1 MSSYHYFIGVMI
13 MILEN
18 QIFMIGLWIVIFVL
32 TLIIEICTNETISIW
47 FSVGSLMSLV
57 LACININWIVQ
68 FVVFL
73 VLSNILLL
81 IFYFILKRKLKD
93 KLIEKNGEELIGTSI
108 IITKEIGLF
117 SNGEGKL
124 KDIYWT
130 CMVETDESILVGETA
145 IIVGFDGNKLIVKKE
160 KN

>member
-1 MSSYHYFIGVMI
+1 MI

-47 FSVGSLMSLV
+47 FSVSSLMSLI

-73 VLSNILLL
+73 VLSNILLF
-81 IFYFILKRKLKD
+81 IFYFILKRKMKD

-124 KDIYWT
+124 KDINWT

-145 IIVGFDGNKLIVKKE
+145 IIVGFEGNKLIVKKE